1 MKLTAREVVNLYQY
15 VDYSPLE
22 SSFEVIQEQS
32 SGIGTIT
39 YVQVE
44 GKPETRVDITDYLIW

>member
-15 VDYSPLE
+15 VDHNPLE

-32 SGIGTIT
+32 SGIGTT
-39 YVQVE
+39 THVQVE
-44 GKPETRVDITDYLIW
+44 GKSETRIDITDYSVW